1 MREYR
6 NIAKERLLRGEMAFG
21 FQVRVFRDLEIAR
34 AIAASGFHFA
44 FIDLEHTALD
54 VSDASRLAITC
65 LEGGVTPI
73 ARIPEGDWAS
83 AGRLI
88 DGGLQ
93 GIVVPHVDTEA
104 QAREA
109 VAQCKYRPL
118 GTRYRGDNSIHFG
131 WTPPPAGKKLVEAL
145 NDILMLVVM
154 IESEEALHNIEAIA
168 AAPGVDVLSVGTSD
182 LTGSMGVGGDFA
194 HPRVIDAWQRV
205 AAAAKKH
212 GKGLRLGGV
221 KKAEDIARTFALGS
235 RMVITGNDIT
245 TLVKAMRAD
254 LDLLQRA
261 AEGATS

>member
-1 MREYR
+1 MRQYR
-6 NIAKERLLRGEMAFG
+6 NIAKERLLRGELTYG
-21 FQVRVFRDLEIAR
+21 FQIRVFRDLEIAR

-54 VSDASRLAITC
+54 VSDAGRLAITC

-73 ARIPEGDWAS
+73 ARIPERDWAT
-83 AGRLI
+83 AGRLL

-93 GIVVPHVDTEA
+93 GIVVPHVDTVE
-104 QAREA
+104 QAEEA

-118 GTRYRGDNSIHFG
+118 GMRWRGDNSIHFG
-131 WTPPPAGKKLVEAL
+131 WTPPPQGKTLVEAL
-145 NDILMLVVM
+145 NDVLMLVVM
-154 IESEEALHNIEAIA
+154 IESEEGLANVERIA
-168 AAPGVDVLSVGTSD
+168 AVPGVDVISVGTSD
-182 LTGSMGVGGDFA
+182 LTGAMGVGGDFG
-194 HPRVIDAWQRV
+194 HPRVIEAWQRV

-221 KKAEDIARTFALGS
+221 KKAEDIARTFELGS

-254 LDLLQRA
+254 LQVLQKA
-261 AEGATS
+261 AEGY